1 MPFTLKKYFQDFFHL
16 LFPNICLQC
25 GSEELHD
32 LNILCNTCIQE
43 LPYTD
48 FFSIKDNV
56 VEKMFWGRIS
66 LSASGAALFFTKKS
80 IVQILFFELKYKN
93 NAKAGWLL
101 GKIMGDE
108 LLKSN
113 RFGHINVL
121 VPVPIQSAR
130 LRKRGYNQALLLCE
144 GIASVCGWPILN
156 KAIKKLKNTST
167 QTHKDRLQR
176 GSQAMMHFEL
186 CHPQTLHGMHL
197 LVIDDVVT
205 TGATMEALGHCL
217 LTAQPASIGFAAAA
231 YTLH

>member
-80 IVQILFFELKYKN
+80 IVQILFFELKYKKDEYEILF
-93 NAKAGWLL
+93 NA
-101 GKIMGDE
+101 
-108 LLKSN
+108 
-113 RFGHINVL
+113 F
-121 VPVPIQSAR
+121 
-130 LRKRGYNQALLLCE
+130 
-144 GIASVCGWPILN
+144 VCHFC
-156 KAIKKLKNTST
+156 KLS
-167 QTHKDRLQR
+167 
-176 GSQAMMHFEL
+176 
-186 CHPQTLHGMHL
+186 
-197 LVIDDVVT
+197 DV
-205 TGATMEALGHCL
+205 
-217 LTAQPASIGFAAAA
+217 SK
-231 YTLH
+231 